1 MTLPSLQESLPL
13 VEHYFSTCNH
23 FVPIFDELKF
33 KLMLHDWYSTQVDRD
48 KATWAAINIV
58 LALSIQQKLQHDG
71 NGSNERAMMTRCLNN
86 TRSVITDLVTRK
98 DDLKGI
104 QALLGLAVFLTG
116 SPEVELVPTLV
127 ASAVKLCQWLGLHRK
142 LGADH
147 LDHSESKERE
157 RVFWT
162 TYVLDRDTSLR
173 TRVPCLIQDHDL
185 DMDKPGFEDTED
197 TVGIL
202 IGSDGCSW
210 FNFFRCRVHLARIQG
225 LVYDWVFS
233 LPAERLSA
241 SEKYE
246 NMNRIA
252 TMLRDWRNA
261 IPEEFKTDRLQNMDS
276 RVAQP
281 LASLYLTECFT
292 LFKARAHT
300 AFSNDPDSMK
310 ILTYCCSRWASGY
323 GHPSGQHAM
332 EAE

>member
-1 MTLPSLQESLPL
+1 MTLPSLQESPPL

-48 KATWAAINIV
+48 KATWAAINVV
-58 LALSIQQKLQHDG
+58 LALSLQQKLQHDG

-127 ASAVKLCQWLGLHRK
+127 ASRVKLCQWLGLHRK

-162 TYVLDRDTSLR
+162 TYVVDRDTSLR

-202 IGSDGCSW
+202 IGFDGW
-210 FNFFRCRVHLARIQG
+210 AT
-225 LVYDWVFS
+225 W
-233 LPAERLSA
+233 
-241 SEKYE
+241 
-246 NMNRIA
+246 NR
-252 TMLRDWRNA
+252 
-261 IPEEFKTDRLQNMDS
+261 
-276 RVAQP
+276 
-281 LASLYLTECFT
+281 
-292 LFKARAHT
+292 
-300 AFSNDPDSMK
+300 
-310 ILTYCCSRWASGY
+310 G
-323 GHPSGQHAM
+323 
-332 EAE
+332 